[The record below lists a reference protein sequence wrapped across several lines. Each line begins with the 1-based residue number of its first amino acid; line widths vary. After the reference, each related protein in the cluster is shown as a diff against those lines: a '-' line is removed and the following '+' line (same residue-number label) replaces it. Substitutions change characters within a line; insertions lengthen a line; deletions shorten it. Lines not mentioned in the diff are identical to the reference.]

1 MTAQFT
7 TRLTVVEGGGPP
19 RRRARRYGQTL
30 PAGTRAFTLV
40 EVLVAL
46 AVVAVAL
53 LACMRAVGVMAQ
65 SGSELEGRLLAQ
77 LSARNQLAL
86 LRASRAFP
94 SLGTTGFACP
104 QGELALRCEQ
114 ETRTTPNEF
123 FRRVHVRVYLESQ
136 PDHRLDARGSR
147 SLQGPDPPALRGRR
161 QSLPRH
167 RPPLGRRDHRP
178 GPDPRR
184 PRPRL
189 QRLPE
194 RPDPRTRPVR
204 HLQDVMRAKAQK
216 ILPGTGR
223 GTSRRLVEG
232 LHRAKRQIC

>member
-1 MTAQFT
+1 MHSGRSLSGSDA
-7 TRLTVVEGGGPP
+7 TRQG
-19 RRRARRYGQTL
+19 RRARL

-114 ETRTTPNEF
+114 ETRTTPNEY

-136 PDHRLDARGSR
+136 PDHRLAELVG
-147 SLQGPDPPALRGRR
+147 L
-161 QSLPRH
+161 LPRE
-167 RPPLGRRDHRP
+167 
-178 GPDPRR
+178 
-184 PRPRL
+184 
-189 QRLPE
+189 Q
-194 RPDPRTRPVR
+194 
-204 HLQDVMRAKAQK
+204 
-216 ILPGTGR
+216 
-223 GTSRRLVEG
+223 
-232 LHRAKRQIC
+232 